1 MPTTVHQLIEGT
13 EVTTGASPSVTLKYF
28 VDGAASENAALDA
41 VLSTCPSTYNGM
53 PRQSRSAE
61 PISDTKYLV
70 TARYSPQASNDQGSS
85 GGAPPESSYEFSTG
99 GGSETMFV
107 SLSTKQ
113 RVALPGGPQAPDF
126 HSGVNVTND
135 GPQGVERTVPI
146 FNFSETHYKTAA
158 AVSNSY
164 VATLFAL
171 TGTVNNSA
179 FRGFS
184 AGEVLFLGA
193 RGSKRGVNG
202 DWEITYSFA
211 ASPNVT
217 SGTIGGFTGINKDG
231 WDYLWFLFEDKE
243 DPNAEKVVRRPRA
256 AYVEQIYKRGGFAG
270 LGI

>member
-1 MPTTVHQLIEGT
+1 MPTAVHQLIEGT
-13 EVTTGASPSVTLKYF
+13 EVTTGASPSVTLKYL

-41 VLSTCPSTYNGM
+41 VLSTCPSSYNGM

-70 TARYSPQASNDQGSS
+70 TARYSPQESNDQGSS

-107 SLSTKQ
+107 SLSTRQ

-126 HSGVNVTND
+126 QSGVNVTND

-146 FNFSETHYKTAA
+146 FNFSETHYKAAA
-158 AVSNSY
+158 AVSNAY
-164 VATLFAL
+164 IGTLFAL
-171 TGTVNNSA
+171 TGAVNNAA
-179 FRGFS
+179 FRGFA

-217 SGTIGGFTGINKDG
+217 NGTIGGFTGINKDG

-243 DPNAEKVVRRPRA
+243 DPAAEKVVRRPRA
-256 AYVEQIYKRGGFAG
+256 AYVEQIYKRGGFSG

>member
-41 VLSTCPSTYNGM
+41 VLSACPSTYNGM

-70 TARYSPQASNDQGSS
+70 TARYSPQESNDQGTTGS
-85 GGAPPESSYEFSTG
+85 APPESSYEFSTG

-113 RVALPGGPQAPDF
+113 RVALPGGPPAPDF

-146 FNFSETHYKTAA
+146 FNFSETHFKTAA

-164 VATLFAL
+164 VSTLFAL
-171 TGTVNNSA
+171 TGTVNNAA
-179 FRGFS
+179 FRGFA

-217 SGTIGGFTGINKDG
+217 GGTIGGFTGINKDG

>member
-13 EVTTGASPSVTLKYF
+13 EVTTGASPSVTLKYY
-28 VDGAASENAALDA
+28 VDGAANENAALDA

-61 PISDTKYLV
+61 PISDTKYIV
-70 TARYSPQASNDQGSS
+70 TAKYAPQESNDQGSS
-85 GGAPPESSYEFSTG
+85 GSAPPESSYEFNTS

-113 RVALPGGPQAPDF
+113 RVALPGGAPAADY
-126 HSGVNVTND
+126 HGGVNVTDD
-135 GPQGVERTVPI
+135 GPQGVERTVPV
-146 FNFSETHYKTAA
+146 FSFSETHYKTAA
-158 AVSNSY
+158 SVSNAY
-164 VATLFAL
+164 VGTVFSL
-171 TGTVNNSA
+171 TGTVNNAA
-179 FRGFS
+179 FRGFA

-193 RGSKRGVNG
+193 RGSKRGVNV

-217 SGTIGGFTGINKDG
+217 NGSIGGFTGINKDG
-231 WDYLWFLFEDKE
+231 WDYLWFQFEDKE
-243 DPNAEKVVRRPRA
+243 DANAEKVVRRPRA
-256 AYVEQIYKRGGFAG
+256 AYVEQIYKRGNFAG

>member
-13 EVTTGASPSVTLKYF
+13 EVTTGASPSVTLKYY

-41 VLSTCPSTYNGM
+41 VLSTSPSTYNGM
-53 PRQSRSAE
+53 PRQARSAE
-61 PISDTKYLV
+61 AMSATKYLV
-70 TARYSPQASNDQGSS
+70 TARYSPQESNDQGSS
-85 GGAPPESSYEFSTG
+85 GGAPPESSYDFSTG

-217 SGTIGGFTGINKDG
+217 GGTIGGFTGINKDG
-231 WDYLWFLFEDKE
+231 WDYLWLLFEDKE
-243 DPNAEKVVRRPRA
+243 DPNV
-256 AYVEQIYKRGGFAG
+256 
-270 LGI
+270 